1 MSFVNLDLGLPL
13 CFYDGM
19 DDADKAGLQFVFPAY
34 LLILTMTVIVLC
46 HYCLQ
51 RSPTSSTNS
60 CWYRFPII
68 IGERAVGVLSSL
80 IYLSYSK
87 LLRTVIDVLTY
98 STVHLPTGD
107 MYLWFYD
114 GNVEY
119 LHGKHT
125 VLFVVAMVTC
135 TLFLLPYIFALTFIP
150 IIERYS
156 EHNRLFNYL
165 HKKASQMKPM
175 NDAHYAPYKGEW
187 RWWLGA
193 RLWLLVV
200 MYSLNPVYSSDKPS
214 LLLSIQAT
222 VVILFTIVQA
232 RIEPFGQ
239 SHQQTDRC
247 TRYTIFC
254 NQLYNCLDLFYLL
267 NYIALAMSMSYILE
281 QSSDQAQMTVVSV
294 GVLVG
299 LYVVVLMV
307 TVLYHLIVV
316 ILKACKMYERAREKI
331 NGLFERKRYELMI
344 PIATELDDPTTNTVS
359 TTTVTVDYGLREP
372 LCED

>member
-19 DDADKAGLQFVFPAY
+19 DDVDKSGLQFVFPAY

-51 RSPTSSTNS
+51 RSTTTSTSS

-68 IGERAVGVLSSL
+68 IGESAVGVLSTL

-98 STVHLPTGD
+98 STVQLPTGY
-107 MYLWFYD
+107 MYVWFYD
-114 GNVEY
+114 GNVECF
-119 LHGKHT
+119 HGKHT
-125 VLFVVAMVTC
+125 VLSAVAIVTC
-135 TLFLLPYIFALTFIP
+135 TLFLLPYTFALTFIP

-156 EHNRLFNYL
+156 EHNSLFNYL
-165 HKKASQMKPM
+165 HKKANQMKPM

-187 RWWLGA
+187 RWGLGA

-200 MYSLNPVYSSDKPS
+200 KYSLNPVFSSDKPS

-222 VVILFTIVQA
+222 MVILFTIAQA
-232 RIEPFGQ
+232 GIQPFG
-239 SHQQTDRC
+239 SQQTDRC
-247 TRYTIFC
+247 TRYTMIC
-254 NQLYNCLDLFYLL
+254 NQLYNCLELFYLL
-267 NYIALAMSMSYILE
+267 NYIALALSMSYILD

-307 TVLYHLIVV
+307 TVLHHVIVV
-316 ILKACKMYERAREKI
+316 ILKACKMYDKVGEKI
-331 NGLFERKRYELMI
+331 NGLFERKYELMV
-344 PIATELDDPTTNTVS
+344 PIEVDDPTTSTVS
-359 TTTVTVDYGLREP
+359 TATVTVDYGLREP

>member
-1 MSFVNLDLGLPL
+1 MSLVSLDLGLSL

-46 HYCLQ
+46 HYCLG
-51 RSPTSSTNS
+51 RSQTSTCTSS
-60 CWYRFPII
+60 CWHRFPII
-68 IGERAVGVLSSL
+68 IGERAVRVLSTL

-107 MYLWFYD
+107 MYVWFYD

-125 VLFVVAMVTC
+125 VLFVVAMGTC
-135 TLFLLPYIFALTFIP
+135 ALFLLPYTFALTFIP
-150 IIERYS
+150 IIQRYS

-165 HKKASQMKPM
+165 HKKANQMKPV
-175 NDAHYAPYKGEW
+175 NDAHYAPNKGEW

-193 RLWLLVV
+193 RLWLLVL
-200 MYSLNPVYSSDKPS
+200 MYCLNPLFSSDNPS
-214 LLLSIQAT
+214 LLLSIQDT
-222 VVILFTIVQA
+222 MVILFTITQA
-232 RIEPFGQ
+232 KIEPFGQ

-247 TRYTIFC
+247 TIFC

-267 NYIALAMSMSYILE
+267 HYIVLALSMSYILDH
-281 QSSDQAQMTVVSV
+281 SSDQAQMTAVSV
-294 GVLVG
+294 GILVG

-307 TVLYHLIVV
+307 IVLYHLIVV
-316 ILKACKMYERAREKI
+316 ILKACKMYDRAREKI
-331 NGLFERKRYELMI
+331 NGLFERKHELMV
-344 PIATELDDPTTNTVS
+344 PIELDDSTTNTVS
-359 TTTVTVDYGLREP
+359 TTTVTVNYGLREP